1 MLLNYDVFFFTRIDG
16 DFYEAADRRRIV
28 TVDFVEPTLRR
39 LPADWKHARSGFW
52 YHCRPPGLVLPE
64 YGWKIHL
71 SATPSNASEVL
82 AVATDIL
89 VRRRVQFKFA
99 ADRLFFRWL
108 NNKRWARGGSGKFIT
123 AYPTNETDFLALLE
137 SLYEALTG
145 YAGPYILS
153 DRRYR
158 DSKVV
163 YYRYGGFKPHE
174 QIGVDGGPQKVI
186 RLVDGTS
193 FVDERRPSFRLPDG
207 VADPVRA
214 RFPPPVD
221 TSEPGTLC
229 GGRYRVDGA
238 LAHSNAGG
246 IFRATDTTTGA
257 RVVIK
262 EARPHTAYSTEGR
275 DAIHSLLKERRILT
289 LLESSGV
296 APKPVD
302 FFQDW
307 DHCYLVEEF
316 VEGDT
321 LRSYMAK
328 RTVLL
333 RTRPTVADVREF
345 VAAFCE
351 LYALIADGLQII
363 HEHHVVFGDLSH
375 NNILVST
382 DGRTVRFI
390 DFEGSYELGVD
401 PPPRLGTPGF
411 SPPATETGQEPGIA
425 DDLFA
430 YGGLLLSG
438 IFPIAELTLLDP
450 QAHTRFLDAWRRDFG
465 LPVELVRLIGGLRH
479 ERPEQRPS
487 LKEAKEVLATAR
499 VLEPPNIGYDEAE
512 EADLA
517 DTIHGIVAFITS
529 VMTPERED
537 RLFPGSPD
545 GFAAHPASFA
555 FGASGVAY
563 ALKRMTGRVDSEI
576 LTWILERHLSVQ
588 NCGPGLY
595 VGAAGV
601 AWALLELGLA
611 EEGERAL
618 ALSREHP
625 LVWDDPD
632 LFFGSAGVG
641 LAHLRFFLSTHKES
655 YLSFATE
662 VGEHL
667 VRSRVEQ
674 EGTCF
679 WPKGGREYS
688 GLGHG
693 AAGIALY
700 LLYLARLTGNE
711 RYLEIGCRALERV
724 LANAECTPDGGL
736 TWRLVQDSPT
746 VIPSWR
752 WGTAGVGMVLLRY
765 RCALNTNR
773 YDSVLDDIILDT
785 DRKYSVFPS
794 RQLGLAGWG
803 EFHLDCSAF
812 GFDADAGLERAK
824 RVVAGVLLFGV
835 KRAGGIAFPGET
847 RTRLSCDF
855 ATGSAGIGHFLNRY
869 VNGGEPAFMLDSL
882 LRTDERPVAGGAH
895 AGADDASV
903 ESIIAAV
910 SQR

>member
-1 MLLNYDVFFFTRIDG
+1 MLFNYDAFFFTRIDG
-16 DFYEAADRRRIV
+16 DFYEAADRRSIV
-28 TVDFVEPTLRR
+28 TADFVEPTLRR
-39 LPADWKHARSGFW
+39 LPADWEHARSGFW

-82 AVATDIL
+82 AVATDVF

-108 NNKRWARGGSGKFIT
+108 NNKRWIRGGSGKFIT
-123 AYPTNETDFLALLE
+123 AYPANEADFLALLE
-137 SLYEALTG
+137 SLYEALAG

-158 DSKVV
+158 DSRVV
-163 YYRYGGFKPHE
+163 YYRYGGFRAHE
-174 QIGVDGGPQKVI
+174 QIGVDGRSQKVI
-186 RLVDGTS
+186 RFADGTS

-207 VADPVRA
+207 IVDPVREK
-214 RFPPPVD
+214 FPPPVD

-229 GGRYRVDGA
+229 GGRYRVEGA
-238 LAHSNAGG
+238 FAHTNAGG
-246 IFRATDTTTGA
+246 IFRATDTATGA
-257 RVVIK
+257 PVVIK
-262 EARPHTAYSTEGR
+262 EARPHTAYTTEGR

-289 LLESSGV
+289 LLEASGV
-296 APKPVD
+296 APRPVD

-307 DHCYLVEEF
+307 DHYYLVEEF
-316 VEGDT
+316 VEGET
-321 LRSYMAK
+321 LRSYMAR

-333 RTRPTVADVREF
+333 RSRPTFADVREF
-345 VAAFCE
+345 VTAYCE
-351 LYALIADGLQII
+351 LCTRIADGLQTI

-382 DGRTVRFI
+382 DGSTVRFI
-390 DFEGSYELGVD
+390 DFEGSYELGID
-401 PPPRLGTPGF
+401 APPRLGTPGF
-411 SPPATETGQEPGIA
+411 SPPAAATGHEPGIA

-438 IFPIAELTLLDP
+438 MFPIAELTILDP
-450 QAHTRFLDAWRRDFG
+450 EAPGRFLDAWRRDFG
-465 LPVELVRLIGGLRH
+465 LPAELVQLIKALRC

-487 LKEAKEVLATAR
+487 LKDAKEVLATAE
-499 VLEPPNIGYDEAE
+499 VLEPPSIGCAE
-512 EADLA
+512 TEGVDLA
-517 DTIHGIVAFITS
+517 DTIQSIVALITS

-537 RLFPGSPD
+537 RLFPGSPE
-545 GFAAHPASFA
+545 GFAAHPSSFA

-563 ALKRMTGRVDSEI
+563 ALKCMTGDVDSKV
-576 LTWILERHLSVQ
+576 LTWILERQPSAE
-588 NCGPGLY
+588 NCAPGLY
-595 VGAAGV
+595 VGAAGI
-601 AWALLELGLA
+601 AWALLELGLVG
-611 EEGERAL
+611 EGERAL
-618 ALSREHP
+618 AVSREHP

-641 LAHLRFFLSTHKES
+641 LAHLRFFLSTKNES
-655 YLSFATE
+655 YLAFATE

-667 VRSRVEQ
+667 LRSRVEH

-679 WPKGGREYS
+679 WLKGGREYS
-688 GLGHG
+688 GLGDG

-700 LLYLARLTGNE
+700 LLYLWRLTGNE
-711 RYLEIGCRALERV
+711 EYLEIGCRALERV
-724 LANAECTPDGGL
+724 LENAERTPDGGL

-765 RCALNTNR
+765 RSALGTDR
-773 YDSVLDDIILDT
+773 YDSVLSDIVLDT

-794 RQLGLAGWG
+794 QQLGLAGWG
-803 EFHLDCSAF
+803 EFHLDCNAL
-812 GFDADAGLERAK
+812 GFDADAALERAK

-835 KRAGGIAFPGET
+835 RRRAGLGFPGET

-855 ATGSAGIGHFLNRY
+855 ATGSAGIGHFLNRCL
-869 VNGGEPAFMLDSL
+869 NGGEPPFVLDSL
-882 LRTDERPVAGGAH
+882 IRADESPLARVAH
-895 AGADDASV
+895 AGAEEASI
-903 ESIIAAV
+903 ESTGTPV